1 MIPTE
6 DTALRDEDMKTQE
19 MVTPL
24 TLPQDDA
31 TLDYDD
37 QGIGYARS

>member
-6 DTALRDEDMKTQE
+6 DTSSRNEDLKTQE

-24 TLPQDDA
+24 TLPEDDA
-31 TLDYDD
+31 TLAYND
-37 QGIGYARS
+37 QGIEYARS